1 MEQKQIQKN
10 YNIELEQ
17 CILGFIILNHE
28 LIIEKGW
35 IAKIKEYF
43 FYEILH
49 QKIFRE
55 IVERVKNEYSLD
67 SKIINFNEI
76 FTEIEEAKNYLS
88 VLLKIGAGFVDFKE
102 AVKELQ
108 ELYALREIE
117 KLTHNSNLRGDELRI
132 KIEEIKEKI
141 TREETD
147 TIESVSQTVAERL
160 FEIENNKDVDN
171 FIKTDFL
178 DFDRSFGGLPKGQ
191 VSLLAGSPSMGKST
205 CALQIAI
212 NVARQGKN
220 VLFFSQEMGK
230 NEINNKII
238 SNLYKIDGFRITCNN
253 LYPSE
258 IEMIKDGKLINEIS
272 TLNIDY
278 STSIDADIINRK
290 IIEYKLKFKKDV
302 DLVIIDHLHIMRDF
316 KKSNNRNEELGNI
329 TKDVKNIAKNKNIA
343 ILLLSQLSRKDKTQ
357 IKGHKNYRPDLIDI
371 RESGNIEANCDLI
384 IFIHR
389 PEYYVERDM
398 QGLQG
403 EELKYSQ
410 ELLKQLKG
418 QTYLLIKK
426 NRNGICKDIQ
436 IFFEGNYSL
445 FRDLRGDENGSY

>member
-1 MEQKQIQKN
+1 MVEKM
-10 YNIELEQ
+10 
-17 CILGFIILNHE
+17 LN
-28 LIIEKGW
+28 
-35 IAKIKEYF
+35 
-43 FYEILH
+43 
-49 QKIFRE
+49 
-55 IVERVKNEYSLD
+55 
-67 SKIINFNEI
+67 
-76 FTEIEEAKNYLS
+76 
-88 VLLKIGAGFVDFKE
+88 LK
-102 AVKELQ
+102 
-108 ELYALREIE
+108 
-117 KLTHNSNLRGDELRI
+117 
-132 KIEEIKEKI
+132 EEIKEKI
-141 TREETD
+141 IREETD
-147 TIESVSQTVAERL
+147 TIENVGQTIAERL
-160 FEIENNKDVDN
+160 LEIENNKDVDN

-253 LYPSE
+253 LYSSE

-302 DLVIIDHLHIMRDF
+302 DLVIIDHLHIMKDI

-329 TKDVKNIAKNKNIA
+329 TKDIKNIAKNKNIA

-357 IKGHKNYRPDLIDI
+357 MKGHKNYRPDLIDI

-389 PEYYVERDM
+389 PEYYIKRDM

-403 EELKYSQ
+403 EELRYSQ

-436 IFFEGNYSL
+436 IFFDGNYSF
-445 FRDLRGDENGSY
+445 FRDVRGVNYEI

>member
-1 MEQKQIQKN
+1 MDEIQKN

-28 LIIEKGW
+28 LVIKKGW

-76 FTEIEEAKNYLS
+76 FTDVEGAKNYLS
-88 VLLKIGAGFVDFKE
+88 VLLKMGSGFVDFKE

-147 TIESVSQTVAERL
+147 TIENISQSIAERL

-302 DLVIIDHLHIMRDF
+302 DLVIIDHLHIMKDF

-329 TKDVKNIAKNKNIA
+329 TKDIKNIAKNKNLA

-403 EELKYSQ
+403 EELRYSQ

-445 FRDLRGDENGSY
+445 FRDLKGDENGSY